1 MSELGVV
8 HLVRAKNGLQPF
20 TNFLDACA
28 RNAGGASHELLIVF
42 KGFTGDAELEPY
54 RKLLRTIPH
63 RGLAVS
69 DRGVDLHAYAAAAR
83 HFDHAYLCFLN
94 SYSTPLEEGWLEKMF
109 ALVRQP
115 QVGVVGCSGSW
126 ESMYTNYLN
135 AGNSAQPPPLHQQLV
150 RTLRLQINRRF
161 FLPFPNYHIRTNAF
175 MLSRQLMLDVWPRS
189 VVNKSTAYMVE
200 NGRNG
205 FTPRVLRRGLKPLV
219 VGRDG
224 RGYDK
229 EDWAVSNTFRQ
240 ANQENLLIADNQTRN
255 YAAADFENRK
265 HLSRLAWGDAATPS
279 QP

>member
-8 HLVRAKNGLQPF
+8 HLVRARNGLQPF
-20 TNFLDACA
+20 TNFLDAYS
-28 RNAGGASHELLIVF
+28 RNSGGAPHELLIVF
-42 KGFTGDAELEPY
+42 KGFSGDHELEPY

-63 RGLAVS
+63 RGFAVS
-69 DRGVDLHAYAAAAR
+69 DAGVDLHAYAAACR
-83 HFDHAYLCFLN
+83 HFDHTYLCFLN

-126 ESMYTNYLN
+126 ESMYTNYVN
-135 AGNSAQPPPLHQQLV
+135 AGNVAKPPPFYQRLV
-150 RTLRLQINRRF
+150 RPVRLQISRRL

-175 MLSRQLMLDVWPRS
+175 MLSRQLMLEVWPRRIT
-189 VVNKSTAYMVE
+189 NKTTAYMLE

-205 FTPRVLRRGLKPLV
+205 FTAQVLRRGLKPVV

-224 RGYDK
+224 RGYEK
-229 EDWAVSNTFRQ
+229 EDWAASNTFRQ
-240 ANQENLLIADNQTRN
+240 SSQENLLVADNQTRN
-255 YAAADFENRK
+255 YAAADFETRTY
-265 HLSRLAWGDAATPS
+265 LSRLAWGDHAKPA